1 MVKNSPAMQEMQVRP
16 LGGRDPL
23 KEGMA
28 THSSILARRIPR
40 TEEPGGLQSMR
51 SQSQTQLKQLS
62 SSSIVD
68 LQYCLFLVFMKSYK
82 VNILM
87 PTLQMLNQRCRE
99 VTSLAQAHIQ

>member
-1 MVKNSPAMQEMQVRP
+1 MQETQVQSLGQENP
-16 LGGRDPL
+16 LE
-23 KEGMA
+23 KEMA
-28 THSSILARRIPR
+28 THSSILARRIPK
-40 TEEPGGLQSMR
+40 TEEPGGLQSMG

-99 VTSLAQAHIQ
+99 VTSLAQGRIQ